1 MQLQIIYSIYTMW
14 HEIESISIMLHG
26 PIIPI
31 YTFEMLCYFVSHS
44 TKLHH
49 VMETSTQCLSLQFG
63 ALTPLEPRL
72 SKKLMEPLISLIHS
86 TTAMSLLYEC
96 ISTVIAGM
104 PNHTASIQVTH
115 DITMM
120 MS

>member
-1 MQLQIIYSIYTMW
+1 MALTDTS
-14 HEIESISIMLHG
+14 
-26 PIIPI
+26 
-31 YTFEMLCYFVSHS
+31 S
-44 TKLHH
+44 TSL
-49 VMETSTQCLSLQFG
+49 SPPSLSLQFG

-96 ISTVIAGM
+96 ISTVVAGM